1 MAVRPHRTIS
11 YSKYMR
17 VLGPF
22 FDKARRARVAR
33 RCHDSEVSPPC
44 GAQVEREFTSLR
56 NAAYS
61 VLQQETSL
69 SEIVQLVGKDSLSE
83 DQKMLLEVA
92 KIIREDYLQQNAFSE
107 YDFTCPLYKSIGM
120 LRCILAFYNRGMKA
134 ITESQVCRLP
144 PAAVRAQHSA

>member
-1 MAVRPHRTIS
+1 MTHTAS
-11 YSKYMR
+11 FLMR
-17 VLGPF
+17 
-22 FDKARRARVAR
+22 
-33 RCHDSEVSPPC
+33 
-44 GAQVEREFTSLR
+44 GAQVEREFTALR

-92 KIIREDYLQQNAFSE
+92 KIIREDFLQQNAFSE

-134 ITESQVCRLP
+134 ITESQVRPQRGACAPGRCDVRPP
-144 PAAVRAQHSA
+144 PA